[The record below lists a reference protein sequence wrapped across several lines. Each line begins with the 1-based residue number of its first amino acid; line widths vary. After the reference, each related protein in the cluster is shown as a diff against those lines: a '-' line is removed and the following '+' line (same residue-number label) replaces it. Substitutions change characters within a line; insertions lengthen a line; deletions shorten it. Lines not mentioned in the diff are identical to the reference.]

1 MHLFN
6 SVALAT
12 AVLVMLVCNATADIT
27 SVTHTIEIST
37 TGDAT
42 HTMVI
47 AADAESYTRF
57 KINNT
62 TAPTFLYNRG
72 LGMGWQDLEKVQSTF
87 DDSTSSFTVEF
98 LEYGFTRPIR
108 GDKWSTSSTNHL
120 SIAEHMIEAARTDTT
135 LSLTST
141 LNDSRGIFLLK
152 IVAPRGAHYLNY
164 VPASR
169 LVTYTLPVVD
179 GTSSDVKA
187 EMDFQTKEELM
198 SCAAK
203 AYAITTFQHMWVAR
217 NLFRNTGTRVL
228 RNYRTRWRLADYS
241 QWSAWE
247 HSETV
252 VPGQT
257 VVDAFYPIIDL
268 TKVATLTGPVTAALE
283 TEYEY
288 RRPDGETVRDS
299 DSHRITIL
307 ARNQLVFSSL
317 PQDKIAGFHDAYANG
332 PFGLA
337 SFVTHN
343 DPVVQQLAG
352 WINATGGGLAAG
364 SNNKDAIRF
373 MALLYT
379 YIANSHIAYQ
389 TPPGGISGGKMYQ
402 HIKYARDVLHNRA
415 GTCIDLAILYA
426 SVAEA
431 VGLKPV
437 MFLVPGHCFPAVLL
451 PDDGALLPI
460 EATMT
465 GHADFEVAVH
475 KAMEEVRQARN
486 SGLLYEVNI
495 RDLQNS
501 GVDALELTAVPVD
514 YLERLGYKPR
524 ESGDQPRESGDQPRE
539 TSYTPTGRLIPA
551 LQIANPLPTMLR
563 YRLLTSGTWKPYELP
578 AGKVMHHWY
587 TPGPDEPV
595 PPVLIQFD
603 ADMGAGV
610 DIVTRTLQ
618 WKMVQHP
625 EQDGVK
631 YYFAIRDGVLGLFP
645 GDPPQSGD
653 QPRES
658 GDQPRETSYTPTG
671 RLIPALQIA
680 NPLPTMLRYR
690 LLTSGTWKP
699 YELPAGKVMRHW
711 YTPGPDEPV
720 PPVLIQFD
728 ADMGAGVDIVTRTLQ
743 WKMVQHP
750 EQDGVKYHFNVAG
763 SNRLDIYQGI
773 APGQQ

>member
-1 MHLFN
+1 
-6 SVALAT
+6 
-12 AVLVMLVCNATADIT
+12 
-27 SVTHTIEIST
+27 
-37 TGDAT
+37 
-42 HTMVI
+42 
-47 AADAESYTRF
+47 
-57 KINNT
+57 
-62 TAPTFLYNRG
+62 
-72 LGMGWQDLEKVQSTF
+72 
-87 DDSTSSFTVEF
+87 
-98 LEYGFTRPIR
+98 
-108 GDKWSTSSTNHL
+108 
-120 SIAEHMIEAARTDTT
+120 MIEAAKTDTT

-187 EMDFQTKEELM
+187 EMDFHTKEEIM

-203 AYAITTFQHMWVAR
+203 VYAITTFKQMWVAR
-217 NLFRNTGTRVL
+217 NIFRNTGTRVL

-337 SFVTHN
+337 GFVTHN

-352 WINATGGGLAAG
+352 WINATGGGLAAS

-437 MFLVPGHCFPAVLL
+437 LFLVPGHCFPAVLL

-465 GHADFEVAVH
+465 GHADFEAAVH

-495 RDLQNS
+495 RDLQNA

-514 YLERLGYKPR
+514 YLERLGYTSI
-524 ESGDQPRESGDQPRE
+524 SGTRSQPGGNPQPSGNQPGPSRGGALYPTIDITNTANIAVSYRYR
-539 TSYTPTGRLIPA
+539 TSDNNNWSNNTIQPGRATTHWLDADSEGQTP
-551 LQIANPLPTMLR
+551 LQIAFNGDIHGGEIARDGKL
-563 YRLLTSGTWKPYELP
+563 SWKLVRDP
-578 AGKVMHHWY
+578 KK
-587 TPGPDEPV
+587 D
-595 PPVLIQFD
+595 D
-603 ADMGAGV
+603 GA
-610 DIVTRTLQ
+610 
-618 WKMVQHP
+618 
-625 EQDGVK
+625 K

-699 YELPAGKVMRHW
+699 YELPAGKVMHHW

-720 PPVLIQFD
+720 PPVLIQCD

-763 SNRLDIYQGI
+763 SNRLDVYQGI